1 MPLLNDKVVNEFKSV
16 CSPPKK
22 CDNINNWLNELYIF
36 NVKYDIYRLDLS
48 Y

>member
-1 MPLLNDKVVNEFKSV
+1 MPLLTDNVVNEFKKV
-16 CSPPKK
+16 CLPRKS

-48 Y
+48 K